1 MIIEQRTYSVKLGAA
16 PLYFS
21 TYEKLGLAV
30 QRRQLGNLVGY
41 YTTDMGELN
50 LVVHQW
56 AYENYTDREQRRAK
70 LYADPDWM
78 AYLGKSRELALIHK
92 QETCVFTPAPFFEP
106 ILRAMMAAGAK
117 V

>member
-1 MIIEQRTYSVKLGAA
+1 MIIEQRTYTLKLGAA

-21 TYEKLGLAV
+21 TYEKNGLAV
-30 QRRQLGNLVGY
+30 QRRLLGNLVGY

-56 AYENYTDREQRRAK
+56 AYESYADREQRRAK
-70 LYADPDWM
+70 LYGDPEWA
-78 AYLGKSRELALIHK
+78 AYLAKSRELGLIQK

-106 ILRAMMAAGAK
+106 ILRAMMAGGAR